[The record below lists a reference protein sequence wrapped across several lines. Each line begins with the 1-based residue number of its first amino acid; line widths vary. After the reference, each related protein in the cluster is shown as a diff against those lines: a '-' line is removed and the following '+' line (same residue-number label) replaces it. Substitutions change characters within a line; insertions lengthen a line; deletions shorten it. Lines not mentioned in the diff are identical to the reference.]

1 MRDPHRGHTK
11 LSLAFKDVRGHPT
24 ASPCRQDDAGDGH
37 QGKKQ
42 TTSKKMPKSILN
54 SRRHAVL
61 LGEAGETQGRG
72 GREEAVAVC
81 VIWTLRPSH
90 EAVAR
95 EIRRHQVTVSLQPD

>member
-11 LSLAFKDVRGHPT
+11 LSLAFKDVRVHPT
-24 ASPCRQDDAGDGH
+24 ASPRRQDDAGDGH

-42 TTSKKMPKSILN
+42 TKSKKMPKSILN

-61 LGEAGETQGRG
+61 LREAGETQGRG

-81 VIWTLRPSH
+81 VTWTL
-90 EAVAR
+90 
-95 EIRRHQVTVSLQPD
+95 